1 MKHITIK
8 DIARHLSLS
17 VSTVSRALIND
28 KNIRQETKERVLETA
43 KMLGYKPNPVA
54 TNLKY
59 GHTNT
64 VGVIVPEMLTP
75 FASQVISGIQ
85 SVLYA
90 NGIKVIIAESD
101 EDPNKE
107 RENLQTMERFM
118 VDGIIICLCSYKENL
133 DQYIRLQQAEMP
145 MVFYD
150 RIPYGMNVSQ
160 VIVDDYIKA
169 FFLVEHL
176 IREGYRHIVHL
187 QGPDDV
193 YNSVER
199 ARGYKD
205 ALVKFNIPFD
215 KDRMLKAGLTFK
227 DGANAADMLIEK
239 GVSFDAIFAFTD
251 TLAIGAMNRLR
262 DLGKKIPEEIAIA
275 SFSGTVLSTIVYP
288 QLTTVEPPLQ
298 QMGKVVAELII
309 EKIKEPLSPNRSI
322 VLDAEIKLRASLSR
336 TLVEEHCMH
345 VVAWFDQK
353 NVRVVRW
360 RVKDEETFYEM
371 LWELMEAVPVAKRE
385 EEQSGFE
392 EVFRTQKFS
401 SVLVLDGQG
410 IQGWNDTGIIQ
421 V

>member
-28 KNIRQETKERVLETA
+28 KNIRQETKGRVLETA

-322 VLDAEIKLRASLSR
+322 VLDAEIKLRASSKK
-336 TLVEEHCMH
+336 E
-345 VVAWFDQK
+345 
-353 NVRVVRW
+353 
-360 RVKDEETFYEM
+360 KDS
-371 LWELMEAVPVAKRE
+371 K
-385 EEQSGFE
+385 G
-392 EVFRTQKFS
+392 K
-401 SVLVLDGQG
+401 
-410 IQGWNDTGIIQ
+410 
-421 V
+421 